1 MNVHIQSKPVVFR
14 LYHLLLL
21 ACASWVL
28 SFGFAVAAPTAQL
41 VASRT
46 SGPAPLAIFFDATG
60 TTDSSTSVD
69 TYRQLG
75 YKFEFSDPTSGTW
88 PHSGLSKNQ
97 QVGGPLAAHVFE
109 TPGQYVVRVTAKS
122 TAGATSTATITINV
136 QSADAAFPGTQTVCI
151 SRNTDFSGCPAS
163 AQQLS
168 NAGSWPLLRTGYR
181 YLLRAGQD
189 FSSLG
194 NLNVGPSIQDTQ
206 VGSFGS
212 GAKPVLGTLMLL
224 GNDPLTTSSISRIVV
239 RDLNPDDIN
248 NMIGATD
255 LLIFRNTVDRGGMID
270 IAGAF
275 DFYLEHST
283 RTGWRNPEN
292 IFVVENIV
300 DRNFNSSG
308 NPNGIAGNAVKF
320 AIIGNTITRSHEHN
334 IRIWQAGK
342 LFVAHNN
349 ATGVSGGAIRHTLK
363 IHSGGLNPITTT
375 LAPGVR
381 PRQRTSELVI
391 ADNRFG
397 STSSNINWLVAVGPQ
412 NAEEIEVQEKV
423 ILEDN
428 RYAHGSNYFEDFVVS
443 GRNVTTRGNSGT
455 NGEQPNE
462 TMGGQGITPGEWF
475 GPYYIG
481 HPSVKGMFSGAA
493 TVAPQSPSGILVL

>member
-212 GAKPVLGTLMLL
+212 GAKPILGTLMLL

-275 DFYLEHST
+275 DFYVEHST

-292 IFVVENIV
+292 IFVVENII
-300 DRNFNSSG
+300 DRGYVTNNS
-308 NPNGIAGNAVKF
+308 NPNGIAGNAVRF
-320 AIIGNTITRSHEHN
+320 AIMGNSITRTHEHN
-334 IRIWQAGK
+334 MRIWQAGK
-342 LFVAHNN
+342 LFIAHNN
-349 ATGVSGGAIRHTLK
+349 ATGVTGGVPRHTIK
-363 IHSGGLNPITTT
+363 IHSQGLDAIQT
-375 LAPGVR
+375 LTPGVR
-381 PRQRTSELVI
+381 PRQRTSEVVI
-391 ADNRFG
+391 ADNRLG
-397 STSSNINWLVAVGPQ
+397 STSSNINWLVGIGPQ
-412 NAEEIEVQEKV
+412 NGDEIEVLEK
-423 ILEDN
+423 IIAEDN
-428 RYAHGSNYFEDFVVS
+428 RFAHGSDYYLDFHAS
-443 GRNVTTRGNSGT
+443 GRNVTTRGNAGVSGET
-455 NGEQPNE
+455 ANE
-462 TMGGQGITPGEWF
+462 DIGGQGITPTAWF
-475 GPYYIG
+475 GPYYFG
-481 HPSVKGMFSGAA
+481 QASVKGMFSGAA
-493 TVAPQSPSGILVL
+493 TVAPRSPSGISVL